1 MHKKNRFLPSPVRIR
16 REPPTVAEAVA
27 AAQTLTP
34 DLEQKV
40 DITARLTGLP
50 LDGPGLSF

>member
-1 MHKKNRFLPSPVRIR
+1 
-16 REPPTVAEAVA
+16 VAEAVA
-27 AAQTLTP
+27 AAQALTP